1 MQFCGAAQLMVA
13 WLACT
18 ACAATPPARDLDA
31 DGSVGDAVGEADRDR
46 DGLCDSS
53 ERALGTDVS
62 RADSDGD
69 GLLDVHEQI
78 AGTDPR
84 DRLDPTED
92 RVLLLPA
99 GEGLDFA
106 VSLAVD
112 QSGAAVRGELKDR
125 NALDPLE
132 RRAGDYFRGS
142 SAREA
147 LPPENVRSV
156 ETGRARF
163 ASVLGRTQLT
173 FVLHFAAEA
182 DAAPD
187 CAAVLPFDYA
197 ATLDDGTVL
206 TKERLVLV
214 VAKDATPPAAEDF
227 CRPVACL

>member
-1 MQFCGAAQLMVA
+1 MLFRGLMVVSM
-13 WLACT
+13 CV
-18 ACAATPPARDLDA
+18 ACAPGSAARDPSL
-31 DGSVGDAVGEADRDR
+31 DGSAEEVAGDEDSDG

-53 ERALGTDVS
+53 ELALGTDRS

-84 DRLDPTED
+84 DRLDPSPD
-92 RVLLLPA
+92 RVALLQA
-99 GEGLDFA
+99 GGRLDFA
-106 VSLAVD
+106 ISLAVD

-125 NALDPLE
+125 NALDPQE
-132 RRAGDYFRGS
+132 RRAGDFFRGS

-147 LPPENVRSV
+147 VPPENVRNV
-156 ETGRARF
+156 ESGRARF

-173 FVLHFAAEA
+173 FALRFAAEA
-182 DAAPD
+182 DAALD

-197 ATLDDGTVL
+197 ATLDDGSVIEKQRVL
-206 TKERLVLV
+206 LV